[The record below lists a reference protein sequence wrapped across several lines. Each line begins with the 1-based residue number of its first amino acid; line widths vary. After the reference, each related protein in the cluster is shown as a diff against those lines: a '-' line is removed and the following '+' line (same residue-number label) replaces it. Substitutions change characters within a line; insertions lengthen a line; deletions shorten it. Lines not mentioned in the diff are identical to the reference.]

1 MNNKECT
8 FKLAYTCNVFTQ
20 IIDVNISPYDLKN
33 IIRQAVNDQMELTEF
48 KIIIAGTD
56 LGEDNIDL
64 DCNLSDVNI
73 SSLVGTIYNNHIPFY
88 IKPVYNNELAS
99 NSNINTS
106 GSSIGGGSGSG
117 SGNGSSSSYNYIII
131 NNIINDINNDNTG
144 IINNIIN
151 DINNDNAGV
160 INNIADPINNI
171 VDPSNNI
178 AGVSNSDNHTDN
190 QDCPIC
196 YTTFASLQT
205 VRFGCDHTFCRS
217 CTANWFRT
225 GSVSCPLC
233 RS

>member
-1 MNNKECT
+1 MNNIECT
-8 FKLAYTCNVFTQ
+8 FKLAYTCNVITKV
-20 IIDVNISPYDLKN
+20 IDVNISPYDLKN
-33 IIRQAVNDQMELTEF
+33 IIRPAVNDQMELTEF

-56 LGEDNIDL
+56 LGEDNIDI
-64 DCNLSDVNI
+64 DCNLRDVNI

-88 IKPVYNNELAS
+88 IKPVYNNELSS
-99 NSNINTS
+99 NNNINTS
-106 GSSIGGGSGSG
+106 GGSNSGGGS
-117 SGNGSSSSYNYIII
+117 YNYIINDIII
-131 NNIINDINNDNTG
+131 NNIINDINNDNA
-144 IINNIIN
+144 
-151 DINNDNAGV
+151 DV
-160 INNIADPINNI
+160 SNNIADPSNNI
-171 VDPSNNI
+171 ADPSNNI
-178 AGVSNSDNHTDN
+178 AGVSNSRVDPDD

>member
-8 FKLAYTCNVFTQ
+8 FKLAYTCNVFTK

-88 IKPVYNNELAS
+88 IKPVYNNELSS
-99 NSNINTS
+99 NNNINTS
-106 GSSIGGGSGSG
+106 GGSNSGGG
-117 SGNGSSSSYNYIII
+117 SYNYII
-131 NNIINDINNDNTG
+131 NDI

-160 INNIADPINNI
+160 
-171 VDPSNNI
+171 SNNI
-178 AGVSNSDNHTDN
+178 AGVSNSHVNPDD

-217 CTANWFRT
+217 CTANWFQT